1 MKTIKLILLG
11 APGAGKGT
19 QASVI
24 SEKFHIPS
32 ISTGALIREAIAAQ
46 TPLGVSA
53 KSFIDT
59 GALVPDEVV
68 IGMIRERLAEPD
80 CADGFI
86 LDGFPRTVP
95 QAQALEKMG
104 VDVTDVISIEVSDE
118 KIQKRMGG
126 RRVCKTCG
134 ATFHVE
140 DNPSPAGDMCPCGG
154 KLTIRSDDEP
164 SVVASRL
171 ATYHSMT
178 EPLKDYYS
186 QKGLLK
192 IVHGQE
198 QIADTTAL
206 TLAALAD

>member
-95 QAQALEKMG
+95 KPRHWRKWVLM
-104 VDVTDVISIEVSDE
+104 
-118 KIQKRMGG
+118 
-126 RRVCKTCG
+126 
-134 ATFHVE
+134 
-140 DNPSPAGDMCPCGG
+140 
-154 KLTIRSDDEP
+154 
-164 SVVASRL
+164 SR
-171 ATYHSMT
+171 T
-178 EPLKDYYS
+178 
-186 QKGLLK
+186 
-192 IVHGQE
+192 
-198 QIADTTAL
+198 
-206 TLAALAD
+206 